1 VRRPHGLLRIALLGL
16 LTLAGAAT
24 GIRAEPAHAGPPVTQ
39 TLGSGAWIWFND
51 PRAVYFA
58 GQHRA
63 TYAVWVNGEGNAI
76 LGSYDHDTHVIS
88 RVVLKYG
95 VGRDDHA
102 SPTLLSLPDGRLIA
116 FYSSHG
122 GKRIYYRKT
131 LYPEDIASLG
141 RARRVPT
148 DRGRFGVTYPQP
160 IRLGRERGRIWLFWR
175 GSNWQPTFAT
185 SADGN
190 RWSRP
195 RTVIEDGI
203 PGKRHRP
210 YVKVASEG
218 FDTIHFAFTEAHP
231 GRYPTAIY
239 YMKYQEGLFYTAS
252 GRTIGSLSTLPITP
266 QQADQ
271 VYDPKV
277 RGVRA
282 WVYDVAADDNDQPV
296 IVYDEIY
303 RHNDHRYRYARW
315 TGFGWQDNEI
325 VSSGPA
331 ITNTPGWYSAGI
343 TLDHEDPR
351 IVYLSRLVNGQYEIE
366 QWRTADGGA
375 TWTHKPIT
383 TNSSE
388 PNLRPV
394 SPRGLL
400 DNDVVFWM
408 RGAYPNYLKYRT
420 ALWMLRTPAGG

>member
-1 VRRPHGLLRIALLGL
+1 MRTLRSLATIAVLG
-16 LTLAGAAT
+16 AVVAPAAQ
-24 GIRAEPAHAGPPVTQ
+24 AGPRVTQ
-39 TLGSGAWIWFND
+39 TLGSGAWIWFSD
-51 PRAVYFA
+51 PRAVYFQ
-58 GQHRA
+58 GQHKR
-63 TYAVWVNGEGNAI
+63 TYAAWVNAQGNAM
-76 LGSYDHDTHVIS
+76 LGSYDHDTNVIS
-88 RVVLKYG
+88 EVVLKYG
-95 VGRDDHA
+95 IGRDDHA
-102 SPTLLSLPDGRLIA
+102 NPTLQTLPDGRLIA

-141 RARRVPT
+141 KAHRVPT

-160 IRLGRERGRIWLFWR
+160 VQLGRERGRIWLFWR
-175 GSNWQPTFAT
+175 GSDWQPTFAN
-185 SADGN
+185 SEDGR
-190 RWSRP
+190 RWTRP
-195 RTVIEDGI
+195 RTLIQEDI

-231 GRYPTAIY
+231 GRYPTGIY

-252 GRTIGSLSTLPITP
+252 GRLIGSLSTLPIEP
-266 QQADQ
+266 HEADK
-271 VYDPKV
+271 VYDPTV

-282 WVYDVAADDNDQPV
+282 WVYDVAADDHDQPV

-303 RHNDHRYRYARW
+303 RHDDHRYRYAHW

-325 VSSGPA
+325 TPAGPA
-331 ITNTPGWYSAGI
+331 ITNTPGWYSAGVS
-343 TLDHEDPR
+343 LDHEDPR
-351 IVYLSRLVNGQYEIE
+351 IVYLSRLVDGQYEIE
-366 QWRTADGGA
+366 QWHTNDGGA
-375 TWTHKPIT
+375 TWSHTPIT
-383 TNSSE
+383 ENSKE

-408 RGAYPNYLKYRT
+408 RGEYPNYLKFRT
-420 ALWMLRTPAGG
+420 SLWMMRTPQPAGGG